1 MVGVIETAHGLA
13 ILLDEIISGKAEEQ
27 RLPLGHE
34 AQKFA
39 RMYDANWLVA
49 QLKAIYQTAAA
60 AQGAIPIVRIEAGS
74 MLREEC
80 NSCKCGQHNP

>member
-1 MVGVIETAHGLA
+1 VVGVIETAHGLA

-39 RMYDANWLVA
+39 RMYDANWSVA
-49 QLKAIYQTAAA
+49 QWEAIY
-60 AQGAIPIVRIEAGS
+60 
-74 MLREEC
+74 
-80 NSCKCGQHNP
+80 

>member
-49 QLKAIYQTAAA
+49 QLKAIYQTAAGRGARRDPDRAHRSRFNA
-60 AQGAIPIVRIEAGS
+60 ARR
-74 MLREEC
+74 M
-80 NSCKCGQHNP
+80 